1 MSLKQIF
8 KPAQMLLVVPYL
20 RISQFS
26 PVVKANPYITLIP
39 SPHKNR
45 KATPTATRRPSPD
58 LAASAAA
65 PAAFAEAVG
74 LLVVDDAELVPEVVT
89 VDIVVEAAVIELVT
103 LPLELDVEP
112 VELDAAAAAF
122 VLVPETEAADEG
134 ADEATDDEAIVV
146 ESIAN
151 WPE

>member
-1 MSLKQIF
+1 
-8 KPAQMLLVVPYL
+8 MLLVVPY
-20 RISQFS
+20 RWISQFS
-26 PVVKANPYITLIP
+26 PVVKANPYITLFP

-45 KATPTATRRPSPD
+45 KATPTAARKASPD
-58 LAASAAA
+58 LAASTAA

-89 VDIVVEAAVIELVT
+89 VDIVVEAAVTELVR
-103 LPLELDVEP
+103 LPNGLDVDP
-112 VELDAAAAAF
+112 VELDAAFAF
-122 VLVPETEAADEG
+122 VLVPETEAVDEGADEG

>member
-1 MSLKQIF
+1 
-8 KPAQMLLVVPYL
+8 MLLVVPYL

-26 PVVKANPYITLIP
+26 PVVKANPYITLFP
-39 SPHKNR
+39 SPHRNR
-45 KATPTATRRPSPD
+45 KTTPTAARKPSPD
-58 LAASAAA
+58 LATSTAA

-89 VDIVVEAAVIELVT
+89 VDIVVEAAVMELVR
-103 LPLELDVEP
+103 LPLEPDVEP
-112 VELDAAAAAF
+112 VELDAAVAF
-122 VLVPETEAADEG
+122 VLVPETEAV
-134 ADEATDDEAIVV
+134 DEATDDEAIVV